1 MKPLDTQRLLLNSPY
16 TVESVGDE
24 YRFKTDYN
32 ILYAVSFKEE
42 EFFSPIPAYWFDLS
56 NRSHR
61 ASPNDPKVRETIIR
75 IIVEFFRCNPD
86 ILLYMCDNAND
97 QQAQRNKPQT
107 T

>member
-61 ASPNDPKVRETIIR
+61 ASPNDPNY
-75 IIVEFFRCNPD
+75 C
-86 ILLYMCDNAND
+86 
-97 QQAQRNKPQT
+97 
-107 T
+107 